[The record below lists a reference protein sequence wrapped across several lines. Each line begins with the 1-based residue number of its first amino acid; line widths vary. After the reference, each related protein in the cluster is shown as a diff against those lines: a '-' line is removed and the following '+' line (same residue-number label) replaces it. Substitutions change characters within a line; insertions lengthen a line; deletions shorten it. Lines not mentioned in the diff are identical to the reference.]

1 MEGISRS
8 RTLLLQP
15 GNSSGY
21 GVFMSKI
28 QPNPTLTLASTSP
41 FRKEL
46 LERLGMEFGVI
57 APGVDETAH
66 PDEAGQDLARRL
78 STEKATAVAETL
90 PTGLVIG
97 SDQVAVLGD
106 EILGKPRDRA
116 DAIRQLTLSSG
127 RELSL
132 YTGLALINAATGALQ
147 QDVISYRVRYR
158 DLSLVQIEQYLDLD
172 EPYGCCGSLRAESLG
187 IALLNELCGPDP
199 TALIGLPLISLVEML
214 NVEGI
219 DVLRSRASANLHG

>member
-1 MEGISRS
+1 
-8 RTLLLQP
+8 
-15 GNSSGY
+15 
-21 GVFMSKI
+21 MSKI

-46 LERLGMEFGVI
+46 LERLGMEFGVV
-57 APGVDETAH
+57 APGVDETAR
-66 PDEAGQDLARRL
+66 PGEAGQDLARRL
-78 STEKATAVAETL
+78 SREKASAVATTQ
-90 PTGLVIG
+90 PSGLVIG

-116 DAIRQLTLSSG
+116 DAIRQLTSSSG

-132 YTGLALINAATGALQ
+132 YTGLALINAATGAVQ

-158 DLSLVQIEQYLDLD
+158 DLSLAQIEQYLDLD

-187 IALLNELCGPDP
+187 IALLNDLSGPDP
-199 TALIGLPLISLVEML
+199 TALIGLPLISLVKML

-219 DVLRSRASANLHG
+219 DVLGSRASANLHG

>member
-1 MEGISRS
+1 MEGMSRS
-8 RTLLLQP
+8 RTLLSQP
-15 GNSSGY
+15 ANSSGF

-46 LERLGMEFGVI
+46 LERLGIEFGVV
-57 APGVDETAH
+57 APGVDEAAH
-66 PDEAGQDLARRL
+66 PGEAGQDLARRL
-78 STEKATAVAETL
+78 STEKASAVAATL
-90 PTGLVIG
+90 PSGLVIG
-97 SDQVAVLGD
+97 SDQVAVLGH

-116 DAIRQLTLSSG
+116 DAIRHLTLSSG

-158 DLSLVQIEQYLDLD
+158 DLSLAQIEQYLDLD

-187 IALLNELCGPDP
+187 IALLNDLSGPDP

-219 DVLRSRASANLHG
+219 DVLGSRGSANLHG

>member
-1 MEGISRS
+1 
-8 RTLLLQP
+8 
-15 GNSSGY
+15 
-21 GVFMSKI
+21 MSKI

-41 FRKEL
+41 FRKKL
-46 LERLGMEFGVI
+46 LERLGIDFGVV

-66 PDEAGQDLARRL
+66 PDEAGQGLERRL
-78 STEKATAVAETL
+78 STEKASAVAETL

-158 DLSLVQIEQYLDLD
+158 ELSLAQIEQYLDLD
-172 EPYGCCGSLRAESLG
+172 EPYGCCGTDRPASHLS
-187 IALLNELCGPDP
+187 CGD
-199 TALIGLPLISLVEML
+199 AQC
-214 NVEGI
+214 
-219 DVLRSRASANLHG
+219 RRY

>member
-57 APGVDETAH
+57 APGADETAH
-66 PDEAGQDLARRL
+66 PGEAGQDLARRL
-78 STEKATAVAETL
+78 STEKASAVAATL

-106 EILGKPRDRA
+106 EILGKPRDRT

-127 RELSL
+127 RELRL
-132 YTGLALINAATGALQ
+132 YTGLALINAATRAIQ

>member
-1 MEGISRS
+1 
-8 RTLLLQP
+8 
-15 GNSSGY
+15 
-21 GVFMSKI
+21 MSKI

-46 LERLGMEFGVI
+46 LERLGMKFSVV

-66 PDEAGQDLARRL
+66 PGEAGQELARRL
-78 STEKATAVAETL
+78 STEKASAVAATL
-90 PTGLVIG
+90 PSGLVVG

-132 YTGLALINAATGALQ
+132 YTGRPLIIAIRGATQ
-147 QDVISYRVRYR
+147 QVVIPYRVRSH
-158 DLSLVQIEQYLDLD
+158 DLSLAQIE
-172 EPYGCCGSLRAESLG
+172 
-187 IALLNELCGPDP
+187 
-199 TALIGLPLISLVEML
+199 
-214 NVEGI
+214 
-219 DVLRSRASANLHG
+219 

>member
-41 FRKEL
+41 FRKKL
-46 LERLGMEFGVI
+46 LERLGIDFGVV

-66 PDEAGQDLARRL
+66 PGEAGQDLARRL
-78 STEKATAVAETL
+78 STEKASAVAATL